1 MGERWLMEKSD
12 SLKGLIC
19 DTRMLTLGTA
29 HGFSALKLMYT
40 QVLVAKPLMAP
51 LATWLCVYMLKSAA
65 GEMSLLPLTK
75 IVGQH
80 ARVKRSKWGSPCW
93 EGLSWMG
100 CVKCH
105 CACLGR
111 FYKASNCSVGRSY
124 RWLFLSYLC
133 GVMGG
138 TWHIVGAMN
147 THCPDEQWM
156 M

>member
-1 MGERWLMEKSD
+1 MEKSD

-29 HGFSALKLMYT
+29 HGFSALTLKYT
-40 QVLVAKPLMAP
+40 QVLVGKAAHGPAGYV
-51 LATWLCVYMLKSAA
+51 AVCVHMLKSPA

-75 IVGQH
+75 TIGQH

-111 FYKASNCSVGRSY
+111 FYNATAVWAEAIGDS
-124 RWLFLSYLC
+124 FLSISVEQRVRYLARSRC
-133 GVMGG
+133 NEY
-138 TWHIVGAMN
+138 ILSR
-147 THCPDEQWM
+147 
-156 M
+156 